1 MATQSRTGLFTAE
14 LVRLAAVGL
23 VSAVEAGLAEA
34 KQHVSGRLHR
44 ARRIVVLRSI
54 AAVLGLMALIW
65 FCIGATFALAEFIP
79 LWGAMMA
86 LSGILALGSL
96 VTFIARPERADPHGK
111 SLAAKPETETENG

>member
-1 MATQSRTGLFTAE
+1 MANHSQTRLFTTE

-23 VSAVEAGLAEA
+23 FSAVEAGLAEA
-34 KQHVSGRLHR
+34 KQQVSAKLNRF
-44 ARRIVVLRSI
+44 RRIVVLRSI
-54 AAVLGLMALIW
+54 ATVLGLMALIW
-65 FCIGATFALAEFIP
+65 FCIGATFALAEYIP

-111 SLAAKPETETENG
+111 SLASKLETETENG